1 LNVWLQKWF
10 GGLYIN
16 IFSLE
21 SIGGMWLCE
30 KKYKV
35 QNTVFAA
42 AMWVL
47 WNTRNDIYFNRSP
60 WIGLQTVWRKMAYL
74 LSLANLIRR
83 RRKRGLS
90 SVVGGLD
97 HLA

>member
-1 LNVWLQKWF
+1 VKRQSVDDLVLSVLNLKIASIFFFLNVWLQKWF

-60 WIGLQTVWRKMAYL
+60 
-74 LSLANLIRR
+74 
-83 RRKRGLS
+83 
-90 SVVGGLD
+90 
-97 HLA
+97 